1 MLARDMR
8 IAQLCELVIYVS
20 LAYWLRGRGMPL
32 AACVALVPA
41 LFLATRLVIVCAMFA
56 LAWVYGMRRAPA
68 ERIGPLAGIAMVLRE
83 YAAFVKLNFL
93 GTPWEHRALRP
104 DPPDDAPGGEAIV
117 LVHGYFANRAC
128 WASLVRALEHAG
140 LGPVYVPSLRSH
152 FASIE
157 EFEED
162 LHAVIERVAGGRRVA
177 LVAHSMGG
185 LASRLYVARHGAGR
199 IARLVTI
206 TSPHHGTCL
215 AAFGAGRN
223 ARQMVPGSAFLA
235 ALVAHEAH
243 GGTPPALSIYSV
255 HDNMIL
261 PQDSARLPWARN
273 VTVKA
278 LGHLAQFGDVE
289 VARLVVEELRR
300 S

>member
-8 IAQLCELVIYVS
+8 IAQLCELVIYAC
-20 LAYWLRGRGMPL
+20 LAYWLHREGMPG

-41 LFLATRLVIVCAMFA
+41 FFLASRLVITGAMFA
-56 LAWVYGMRRAPA
+56 LAWLLGMRRAPA
-68 ERIGPLAGIAMVLRE
+68 ESIGVVAGIAMVLRE

-93 GTPWEHRALRP
+93 GTPWERWALKP
-104 DPPDDAPGGEAIV
+104 DPRADAQGGQPVI

-128 WASLVRALEHAG
+128 WAPLVRALEGAG
-140 LGPVYVPSLRSH
+140 LGPVYAPSLRSH

-162 LHAVIERVAGGRRVA
+162 LHAVVERVANGRRVA

-185 LASRLYVARHGAGR
+185 LASRLYVARHGSAR

-206 TSPHHGTCL
+206 SSPHQGTRL

-235 ALVAHEAH
+235 ALREHESRGAV
-243 GGTPPALSIYSV
+243 PPTLCIYSV

-273 VTVKA
+273 VAVKA
-278 LGHLAQFGDVE
+278 LGHISQFGDDE
-289 VARLVVEELRR
+289 IARLVIEELRGR
-300 S
+300 